1 MKANSESLPKE
12 YSIKRSTDLIFISES
27 DYRELMHVQDKNV
40 EFNHLAKDES
50 ILVKYRPE
58 KRKPR

>member
-12 YSIKRSTDLIFISES
+12 YSIKKERGFDLISES
-27 DYRELMHVQDKNV
+27 DYRELIHVQDKNV

-58 KRKPR
+58 KKT